1 MRGIILVRHGETEWN
16 RVERFRGRMDLELN
30 ERGRAQA
37 QASGRALTSV
47 SVAAVYSS
55 PLRRALD
62 TAAAI
67 AVPHGLVVQPCLGLL
82 DIDYG
87 QWQGLTPEE
96 VTQRY
101 PEPCRQWLEQP
112 HQVRIPGGEGL
123 EEVRRRA
130 VAAVDEALAAV
141 PADQWAVM
149 VSHKVI
155 CKLLLC
161 HALGLSA
168 AHFWQVEQDI
178 CGISRFELKEGRLVV
193 SVTNDTCHL
202 AELE

>member
-37 QASGRALTSV
+37 QAAGRALASV
-47 SVAAVYSS
+47 AVAAVYSS

-67 AVPHGLVVQPCLGLL
+67 AAPHGLVVQPCLGLL

-96 VTQRY
+96 AAQRY
-101 PEPCRQWLEQP
+101 PEPYRQWLEQP
-112 HQVRIPGGEGL
+112 HQVPIPGGEGL
-123 EEVRRRA
+123 EEARRRA
-130 VAAVDEALAAV
+130 VAAVDEALAA
-141 PADQWAVM
+141 PGNQWAVM

-161 HALGLSA
+161 HALGLPS
-168 AHFWQVEQDI
+168 AHFWQVEQDT